1 MFVDFLNL
9 KKQSTSYLSPL
20 FENTTQKV
28 KKRKK
33 VPLTPIEK
41 PPKSPK
47 TPKKQSTARWRVP
60 SLRKIA
66 FPRADA
72 SIARELCYFT
82 RWKAPPLG
90 NRRISR
96 AVTFHRSE
104 ITESHA
110 LERSTAQKSQNPKR
124 GSIPPPR
131 NRKISRIGWFR
142 CTRTMN
148 KNLIE

>member
-9 KKQSTSYLSPL
+9 KKSTSYLSPL

-82 RWKAPPLG
+82 RWISPPLG
-90 NRRISR
+90 KCKILR
-96 AVTFHRSE
+96 AGRLHRPE

-110 LERSTAQKSQNPKR
+110 LE
-124 GSIPPPR
+124 
-131 NRKISRIGWFR
+131 
-142 CTRTMN
+142 
-148 KNLIE
+148 